1 MAQSSTT
8 ETAGSTAVAIKY
20 LGKYEII
27 DRLGRGGMA
36 EVYRGYQAS
45 LERYVA
51 IKLLHPFLADDPEF
65 KDRFEREARNVARLR
80 HPNIVQVYD
89 FEYDTNNESYY
100 MVMELIDGQTLKD
113 YLGDLHSK
121 GERLSMR
128 EIIRIT
134 RGAISALAYAH
145 ARGMIHR
152 DVKPANL
159 MLDSDGRIVL
169 TDFGIAKIVTGIQF
183 TASGGLIGTP
193 AYMAPEQGLGEQ
205 GDERSDLYSFGV
217 ILFQMCTGEL
227 PYDAEAPLAVI
238 LKHLNQPIPSI
249 YNLNP
254 DVPEAMAAVVYKAM
268 AKDPD
273 ERYQTADELLNA
285 LDEIEL
291 DPTKTRPPA
300 EVVAAAVTEA
310 TNSANLDTGV
320 IKNKS
325 AANAN
330 TPPPTNVPPVTPAS
344 IPTPGA
350 RPSAAGI
357 GGIII
362 IGLLALVGVVLGGG
376 QLIGVLNPTATPTA
390 TNTATIT
397 PSLTSTNTPTIT
409 ASFTS
414 SWTPTYTLTPSLTAS
429 VTLTPTLTASNTATL
444 TPSLTPT
451 WTPSLTPTVT
461 ASNTA
466 TPTATFTPSAT
477 PSPTVNF
484 TATLDAVT
492 LVAQN
497 KTATSVYATLNALV
511 LTQSAGKSPTPDYTA
526 TALTCKPQYLIVQ
539 SKQTPVPIPADTD
552 FQRTITIRNTG
563 DCDWLPGTYLNFHDG
578 EKFSAPIKIIANEQ
592 TPIQPGDLATFT
604 FIGHTPKRGGTYA
617 GNWEVRLSPDN
628 RLLGPLLPISYFT
641 YE

>member
-1 MAQSSTT
+1 M
-8 ETAGSTAVAIKY
+8 AIKY

-89 FEYDTNNESYY
+89 FEYDDNNESFY

-113 YLGDLHSK
+113 YLGDLHAK
-121 GERLSMR
+121 GERMSMR
-128 EIIRIT
+128 EIVRIA

-193 AYMAPEQGLGEQ
+193 AYTAPEQGLGEA

-227 PYDAEAPLAVI
+227 PFDAEAPLAVI

-249 YNLNP
+249 YKLNP
-254 DVPEAMAAVVYKAM
+254 AVPESMGEVVYKAM

-273 ERYQTADELLNA
+273 ERYQTADELLTA

-291 DPTKTRPPA
+291 DPTKTKPPA
-300 EVVAAAVTEA
+300 ESVVAAVEMA
-310 TNSANLDTGV
+310 NSTPLAAGA
-320 IKNKS
+320 S

-330 TPPPTNVPPVTPAS
+330 TPPPLNLPPTSEPV
-344 IPTPGA
+344 PTPRF
-350 RPSAAGI
+350 RPSLAGI
-357 GGIII
+357 GGLII
-362 IGLLALVGVVLGGG
+362 IGLLAVVGIVMGGG
-376 QLIGVLNPTATPTA
+376 QLLGALNPTSTPTRTPTFTPTA
-390 TNTATIT
+390 TATYTSTFTVTPSLTATWTPSLTSTPSFTPSQTTTLTDTPSFTATTTVTPSFTATIT
-397 PSLTSTNTPTIT
+397 PSLTV
-409 ASFTS
+409 
-414 SWTPTYTLTPSLTAS
+414 TPSYTA
-429 VTLTPTLTASNTATL
+429 TPTLT
-444 TPSLTPT
+444 
-451 WTPSLTPTVT
+451 
-461 ASNTA
+461 
-466 TPTATFTPSAT
+466 FTPSMT
-477 PSPTVNF
+477 PSSTVNF
-484 TATLDAVT
+484 TATFQQVT

-497 KTATSVYATLNALV
+497 KTATSVFATLNALV

-526 TALTCKPQYLIVQ
+526 TALTCKPQYLVVQ
-539 SKQTPVPIPADTD
+539 SKNTPVPIPADSD
-552 FQRTITIRNTG
+552 FQRTITLRNTG
-563 DCDWLPGTYLNFHDG
+563 DCDWLPGTYLQYHDTTSG
-578 EKFSAPIKIIANEQ
+578 EKFSAPIKILGNEQ
-592 TPIQPGDLATFT
+592 TTIKPGDVLTFT
-604 FIGHTPKRGGTYA
+604 FIGHTPKRGGTYT
-617 GNWEVRLSPDN
+617 GMWEVRLSPDN
-628 RLLGPLLPISYFT
+628 RLLDPLLPITFFT